1 MRRETRRVYDRIVMN
16 DDKPIIRG
24 MDIQLD
30 GVGAELDGAQEC
42 RDGVFRD
49 GLVRSPVGDSF
60 GRGSPVRR
68 VHAFSR
74 VLALGTV
81 TAKL

>member
-1 MRRETRRVYDRIVMN
+1 MRREIRRVYDGIVMN
-16 DDKPIIRG
+16 DHKPIIGG

-42 RDGVFRD
+42 RDGVFRE
-49 GLVRSPVGDSF
+49 GLVRSPVGDFF
-60 GRGSPVRR
+60 GRGSSVRR
-68 VHAFSR
+68 VQTFSR
-74 VLALGTV
+74 VVALGTM